1 MYLPGSV
8 LIRRAAALLDLPQ
21 EAIADQLPKL
31 SMDKKMVIKKNGEDT
46 ICYAFSYYYAEL
58 DCARMRVELN
68 QTMLPEGELLPAQE
82 EAILK
87 RVDQIQQQE
96 GLMLDELQRKAVL
109 ESVRNS
115 ILILTGGPG
124 TGKTTTINTIIRY
137 FEGEGLVGSSKT
149 ITFEL

>member
-1 MYLPGSV
+1 
-8 LIRRAAALLDLPQ
+8 
-21 EAIADQLPKL
+21 
-31 SMDKKMVIKKNGEDT
+31 MVIKKNGEDT

-58 DCARMRVELN
+58 ACARMLVELN

-137 FEGEGLVGSSKT
+137 FEGEGLDLCPRGADRKSG
-149 ITFEL
+149 EADDGGNWLRGADNPPDA

>member
-1 MYLPGSV
+1 ML
-8 LIRRAAALLDLPQ
+8 
-21 EAIADQLPKL
+21 
-31 SMDKKMVIKKNGEDT
+31 
-46 ICYAFSYYYAEL
+46 
-58 DCARMRVELN
+58 VELN

-137 FEGEGLVGSSKT
+137 LKEKGWIFTSRRRPEERRSG
-149 ITFEL
+149 

>member
-21 EAIADQLPKL
+21 EAIADQLPNL

-58 DCARMRVELN
+58 ACARMLVELN

-96 GLMLDELQRKAVL
+96 GLMLDELQEV
-109 ESVRNS
+109 
-115 ILILTGGPG
+115 
-124 TGKTTTINTIIRY
+124 
-137 FEGEGLVGSSKT
+137 SS
-149 ITFEL
+149 

>member
-1 MYLPGSV
+1 ML
-8 LIRRAAALLDLPQ
+8 
-21 EAIADQLPKL
+21 
-31 SMDKKMVIKKNGEDT
+31 
-46 ICYAFSYYYAEL
+46 
-58 DCARMRVELN
+58 VELN

-137 FEGEGLVGSSKT
+137 FEGEGLDLYLAAPPEERRSG
-149 ITFEL
+149 

>member
-1 MYLPGSV
+1 M
-8 LIRRAAALLDLPQ
+8 
-21 EAIADQLPKL
+21 
-31 SMDKKMVIKKNGEDT
+31 
-46 ICYAFSYYYAEL
+46 
-58 DCARMRVELN
+58 N

-137 FEGEGLVGSSKT
+137 LKEKGWIFTSRRRPEERQSG
-149 ITFEL
+149 